1 MYKKIICVFLLLISI
16 SLTSCNT
23 TYLHFNSD
31 PLELINRKVFSAND
45 AVDQALLRPV
55 SLVYRRITPKLL
67 QNDIDNFLQ
76 WLDTP
81 NALVNNL
88 LQGNF
93 NQAETTL
100 KYFLMQ
106 SFYLGHVDLKATY
119 GLTFQSEDFGQTL
132 GSFGFQSGPYLV
144 LPLLGPTN
152 LRDSVGRA
160 VDVFLNPLN
169 YLGTES
175 SRTVF
180 SGTRGALEALTF
192 RAKYSKQ
199 IDELR
204 GNSIDYYTRVKTIYN
219 QRRNASINNGMI
231 ENSPEKTETIDAFD
245 DQFLKFLD

>member
-23 TYLHFNSD
+23 TSLDFNSD

-245 DQFLKFLD
+245 DQFLKLLD

>member
-1 MYKKIICVFLLLISI
+1 MDF
-16 SLTSCNT
+16 
-23 TYLHFNSD
+23 HDD

-45 AVDQALLRPV
+45 TVDQALLRPV
-55 SLVYRRITPKLL
+55 SLFYRRITPKLL

-81 NALVNNL
+81 NALANNL

-100 KYFLMQ
+100 KYFVLQ
-106 SFYLGHVDLKATY
+106 SFYLGHVDLKAKY
-119 GLTFQSEDFGQTL
+119 GLNFQSEDFGQTL
-132 GSFGFQSGPYLV
+132 GSYGFQSGPYLV

-175 SRTVF
+175 SRTILVAPGEH
-180 SGTRGALEALTF
+180 SKPLLSEQNIQNKLT
-192 RAKYSKQ
+192 S
-199 IDELR
+199 
-204 GNSIDYYTRVKTIYN
+204 
-219 QRRNASINNGMI
+219 
-231 ENSPEKTETIDAFD
+231 
-245 DQFLKFLD
+245 

>member
-23 TYLHFNSD
+23 TSLDFNSD

>member
-23 TYLHFNSD
+23 TSLDFNSD

-81 NALVNNL
+81 NALFNNL

>member
-23 TYLHFNSD
+23 TSLDFNSD

-119 GLTFQSEDFGQTL
+119 GLAFQSEDFGQTL

>member
-1 MYKKIICVFLLLISI
+1 MYKKLICVFLLLISI

-23 TYLHFNSD
+23 TSLEFNSD

>member
-1 MYKKIICVFLLLISI
+1 MYKKLICVFLLLISI

-23 TYLHFNSD
+23 TSLDFNSD